1 MLIFILMGLS
11 AFSQEIIL
19 NEETNGTTVTTC
31 SATLYDSGGPD
42 GNYQSSE
49 TYRITFCAENPN
61 WAVVAE
67 IVYLNT
73 ESVLYDYLKIYD
85 GSNTEGSLL
94 GTVGGTNILAEPYES
109 TPGNCLT
116 IYWRSDGSITRAGF
130 QIAISCKP
138 PCQDFT
144 VEITPEAVYSAEEEA
159 YLGCSGGI
167 VTSEVNFNNNDA
179 DYHQSVET
187 STFSWSVRDDCGNQT
202 FAGLGMSDLSE
213 ALAYGAYSYTLTVTD
228 NNRCSVVSNTV
239 TVFVSGAPTF
249 EGTVVPSEALL
260 GTEVQLNGVVN
271 PPDEWHQTIPEVNS
285 EQHCLSDSYTDEEL
299 ISCFTY
305 DAFAPEQTITSV
317 NDIESIG
324 MRLVH
329 SFMGDLDIF
338 LQCPNGQ
345 RMTLFRQACGGA
357 YFGEAIDNDTEGENY
372 SCDGLQ
378 WVGVGYDYYWTV
390 NNNRGLMSANCPNYY
405 NPLPAGDYQPV
416 DSFSNLIGCPLN
428 GEWCII
434 FIDYM
439 GGNGGALFRTELHFA
454 DSLYPADE
462 DLISLQCTYG
472 NEMWWEGEALQYE
485 GLGANNIAIPTTLGP
500 VEYTFSATDNFG
512 CTYDT
517 TLTVNVWEFPCQDYS
532 VAIITDAQYSESDSV
547 YFGCPGTMVSAQI
560 YTPNNN
566 VNYEQTIE
574 NITFS
579 WRVLGNNI
587 LQEFEGLGLAELPCP
602 FETGIYFIS
611 LTTTDSNGCQIAL
624 EDIPIYISA
633 PPTFLGT
640 TATSEI
646 TLGTEVL
653 LNGVVNPPSEWSL
666 PMLEMVNNEQFCSQD
681 IVNAEQSICFSFTE
695 FAPGQTIHS
704 ASDVESICM
713 DMEHSYIGDLDIWIV
728 CPSGNRMELFN
739 GFSSS
744 NCSWEFLG
752 EPVDEGNDAC
762 IQGVPYHYCWTHDAA
777 QTMEDASY
785 NPPSYTYT
793 NNVGYTYTDH
803 PYIPAGEYLPIG
815 DWTSLAGCP
824 LNGEWCIKIWD
835 NLNLDDGT
843 IFRIEIHLANSLLYP
858 IEDGMISFQNTYG
871 NEMWWEGEALQ
882 YEGLGANNIAIPTTV
897 GQVEYT
903 FSATDNFGCTYDT
916 TLYVNVL
923 PATGIDVVS
932 DDDILVFPNPVNDM
946 LTITSSEAISE
957 IEIVNDKGQVVSR
970 MDVNGK
976 TATCNVSELASGVY
990 VVKIRSF
997 ESSMGLLSEP
1007 QVAEIQRKF
1016 VKE

>member
-1 MLIFILMGLS
+1 MLISILMGFS
-11 AFSQEIIL
+11 AFSQEIVL
-19 NEETNGTTVTTC
+19 NEETNGSTITTC
-31 SATLYDSGGPD
+31 NATLYDSGGPN
-42 GNYQSSE
+42 GNYSNNE
-49 TYRITFCAENPN
+49 NYTITFCSGSDLPM
-61 WAVVAE
+61 VVN
-67 IVYLNT
+67 IISMHT
-73 ESVLYDYLKIYD
+73 ESVSFDYLRMYD
-85 GSNTEGSLL
+85 GENTSPANLIANM
-94 GTVGGTNILAEPYES
+94 GGDYFPPQVEYSTTSGCVTFSWHSDHSTN
-109 TPGNCLT
+109 
-116 IYWRSDGSITRAGF
+116 RAGF
-130 QIAISCKP
+130 ELNIRCAT
-138 PCQDFT
+138 PCQ
-144 VEITPEAVYSAEEEA
+144 EYSVSIIPDAQYDSAQNA
-159 YLGCSGGI
+159 YLCCSGTTI
-167 VTSEVNFNNNDA
+167 SALIDFPNNNEN
-179 DYHQSVET
+179 YEQTLENT
-187 STFSWSVRDDCGNQT
+187 TFSWQVLGNNKMQVFERRGLNELSEELEQGVYAVSLQTTDVNQCQVVADEVFVYISGVPT
-202 FAGLGMSDLSE
+202 FAGTT
-213 ALAYGAYSYTLTVTD
+213 A
-228 NNRCSVVSNTV
+228 
-239 TVFVSGAPTF
+239 
-249 EGTVVPSEALL
+249 PSEVLL
-260 GTEVQLNGVVN
+260 GTEVLLNGVVN
-271 PPDEWHQTIPEVNS
+271 PPDEWQMAAHQVLEEQICINDQHSVCFVYSEFSPDQTIQS
-285 EQHCLSDSYTDEEL
+285 AS
-299 ISCFTY
+299 
-305 DAFAPEQTITSV
+305 
-317 NDIESIG
+317 DIESVG
-324 MRLVH
+324 VQMEH
-329 SFMGDLDIF
+329 SYMGDLEII

-345 RMTLFRQACGGA
+345 RMTLFRQTCGA
-357 YFGEAIDNDTEGENY
+357 AFFGEAIDYDTEGVNS
-372 SCDGLQ
+372 SCDGSE
-378 WVGVGYDYYWTV
+378 WVGVGYDYYWTAED
-390 NNNRGLMSANCPNYY
+390 NNGLMSWNCPGNS
-405 NPLPAGDYQPV
+405 NPLPSGNYQPV
-416 DSFSNLIGCPLN
+416 DSFSNMVGCPLN

-434 FIDYM
+434 FNDYIVAVDD
-439 GGNGGALFRTELHFA
+439 GTVFRTELHFA
-454 DSLYPADE
+454 DNLYPADSN
-462 DLISLQCTYG
+462 LISFHYTYG
-472 NEMWWEGEALQYE
+472 DDMWWEGEALQYE

-646 TLGTEVL
+646 TLGNEVL

-835 NLNLDDGT
+835 NLSSDDGT

-897 GQVEYT
+897 GQLEYT

-923 PATGIDVVS
+923 PVSGIDEIS

-946 LTITSSEAISE
+946 LTITSSEVISE

-997 ESSMGLLSEP
+997 ESSMGLVSEP

-1016 VKE
+1016 IKE